1 MLDDVRTNIIVYFL
15 LFSIITLYLLL
26 LFNSFINSQSEISFH
41 NELCWNI
48 YDLKTAIQEISWNR
62 KRNQNY
68 ESPFA
73 PTIGI
78 LIKSKSKKKEFLLK
92 QTWSILASSLW
103 TDLGKNAEKRSL
115 EVVTTSPLPQKIWRS
130 WNRRSDIRGRSRSRR
145 SEVVVVKLLMIKQY
159 LVLLT
164 LIRIS
169 FLHECDYVNW
179 SWNEKAV
186 TYVNLMIM

>member
-1 MLDDVRTNIIVYFL
+1 MPDDVRTNIIVYFL
-15 LFSIITLYLLL
+15 LFSFITLYLLL
-26 LFNSFINSQSEISFH
+26 LFDSFINSQSEQICFH

-48 YDLKTAIQEISWNR
+48 YNLKTAIQEISWNR

-68 ESPFA
+68 ESLFA

-78 LIKSKSKKKEFLLK
+78 LIKSKSYKKNFYFLLK

-145 SEVVVVKLLMIKQY
+145 SEVVVVKLLMIKQ
-159 LVLLT
+159 
-164 LIRIS
+164 
-169 FLHECDYVNW
+169 
-179 SWNEKAV
+179 
-186 TYVNLMIM
+186 

>member
-1 MLDDVRTNIIVYFL
+1 VLKYLWFKNSNSGNFLESEKKSKLWKSVRTN
-15 LFSIITLYLLL
+15 
-26 LFNSFINSQSEISFH
+26 N
-41 NELCWNI
+41 WNF
-48 YDLKTAIQEISWNR
+48 DQ
-62 KRNQNY
+62 
-68 ESPFA
+68 
-73 PTIGI
+73 
-78 LIKSKSKKKEFLLK
+78 IKKLQKEFLLK